1 MELTMPPGSR
11 KAFLAL
17 AMLAIG
23 SFWVSPVGANETP
36 QQTSGAGSYHLPDVG
51 KGPGADE
58 ATYNWLK
65 SLTPREQAIFWEGL
79 LTGFP
84 PAIDHCYWDH
94 KEEAFAAI
102 MKHMETL
109 VEDEGVSGNT
119 IHPKMFY
126 GKLMIKICGE
136 PYK

>member
-1 MELTMPPGSR
+1 MELTMSLGSR
-11 KAFLAL
+11 KAFLAVT
-17 AMLAIG
+17 MLAIS
-23 SFWVSPVGANETP
+23 SFWVNPARANETP
-36 QQTSGAGSYHLPDVG
+36 SLASGAGSYQLPDVG
-51 KGPGADE
+51 KGPGAGG

-84 PAIDHCYWDH
+84 PAIDHCYWNH

-109 VEDEGVSGNT
+109 IEDEGVSGDK
-119 IHPKMFY
+119 IHPKMFF